1 MSEEIKDEVKL
12 EDLLADPPAAP
23 SLSFDAE
30 GKPEVQQPETPAAPA
45 AAEAEEPAAPAAS
58 LSFGA
63 AAAVQEAPQE
73 APKVDAATAEQQKQA
88 NLESTL
94 TPEELRQV
102 ESFVSQIDVK
112 NSAGVMNYGVGTQKK
127 LADFSEKALSSVRTK
142 DMGEI
147 GSMITTLVTE
157 LKNFEVDTTEKG
169 LKGFFKKKANS
180 LDMMKAKYSKVETNV
195 TTIQNELEKHQVTL
209 LKDSAMLDQMYDMN
223 LTYFKE
229 LTMYLLA
236 GRKKLEQV
244 RAVDLVEAQKKAELS
259 GLAEDAQA
267 AKDLAAMCERFEKK
281 LHDLDLTRTIAMQT
295 APQIRMVQNSDT
307 MMAEKI
313 QSTIVNTIPLWKN
326 QMVIAIGIEH
336 ASQAAHAQHE
346 VSEMTNELLRKNA
359 EALKTA
365 TVQGAKESERGI
377 VDIET
382 LKHTNQLLISTMDE
396 VLAIQKEGKEKR
408 AAAQSELVAIESQ
421 LKEKLLEASRN

>member
-1 MSEEIKDEVKL
+1 
-12 EDLLADPPAAP
+12 
-23 SLSFDAE
+23 
-30 GKPEVQQPETPAAPA
+30 
-45 AAEAEEPAAPAAS
+45 
-58 LSFGA
+58 
-63 AAAVQEAPQE
+63 
-73 APKVDAATAEQQKQA
+73 
-88 NLESTL
+88 
-94 TPEELRQV
+94 V

>member
-1 MSEEIKDEVKL
+1 MSEEIKDEVKM

-23 SLSFDAE
+23 SLSFDQAGE
-30 GKPEVQQPETPAAPA
+30 PTVVTPEAPAAPVQNAGTAQA
-45 AAEAEEPAAPAAS
+45 AAQVALDFGGAPQAQA
-58 LSFGA
+58 
-63 AAAVQEAPQE
+63 QE

-112 NSAGVMNYGVGTQKK
+112 NSTGVMNYGVGTQKK
-127 LADFSEKALSSVRTK
+127 LADFSEKALNSVRTK

-157 LKNFEVDTTEKG
+157 LKNFEIDTQEKG
-169 LKGFFKKKANS
+169 IKGFFKKKANS
-180 LDMMKAKYSKVETNV
+180 LEMMKAKYSKVETNV

-244 RAVDLVEAQKKAELS
+244 RTVDLVEAQKKAELS

-281 LHDLDLTRTIAMQT
+281 PHDLDLTRTIAMQT

-336 ASQAAHAQHE
+336 ASQAAQAQHQ

-359 EALKTA
+359 EALKVA

-382 LKHTNQLLISTMDE
+382 LKHTNEMLISTMDE
-396 VLAIQKEGKEKR
+396 VLAIQKEGREKR
-408 AAAQSELVAIESQ
+408 AAAQSELVAIENQ
-421 LKEKLLEASRN
+421 LKEKLLEASKN